1 MPKSKGKSKKK
12 WTDPPIFQDSQTG
25 AGGNDTQDVRDDTKA
40 LFSYND
46 SAEASTAAH
55 DTTVR
60 SEAHEQKI
68 AHAESTS
75 PIRDVTNQTASS
87 SVESNKS
94 AGQHERSRID
104 IPNNKRLFGEL
115 LRDNNANHGQRL
127 PSQLTAKQTNA
138 QIAPAPTPASAPKP
152 IGVFSSPDAMRS
164 MMQSVAPRGNYVTTP
179 EPAIASKENAKPR
192 APVTVKSP
200 AAATASEARGPV
212 TYKVTAP
219 GLSGRTDISVSS
231 DASGSSAQSGRI
243 AKRSAIKKVDTGS
256 SSDQPVPPQ
265 PTAIMPPAQASSSSS
280 EQVSSTASLA
290 AAPQLPTVSTPA
302 ATIQSTM
309 NARVASFHPS
319 TSSTNDATRTAS
331 PAFPSGSIMA
341 SLMQQM
347 TPEAYARFTQQTNNV
362 QT

>member
-1 MPKSKGKSKKK
+1 M
-12 WTDPPIFQDSQTG
+12 
-25 AGGNDTQDVRDDTKA
+25 
-40 LFSYND
+40 FSYND
-46 SAEASTAAH
+46 SAEAPTAAH

-75 PIRDVTNQTASS
+75 PIRVVTNQTASS
-87 SVESNKS
+87 SVESNKP
-94 AGQHERSRID
+94 AGQPERSRID

-127 PSQLTAKQTNA
+127 PSQLTAKQTSA
-138 QIAPAPTPASAPKP
+138 QIAPAPTPASATQP

-179 EPAIASKENAKPR
+179 EPATASKENAKPR
-192 APVTVKSP
+192 APVIVTTP
-200 AAATASEARGPV
+200 AAATTSEARGPV

-219 GLSGRTDISVSS
+219 GLSGRTDVSVSS

-290 AAPQLPTVSTPA
+290 ATPQSPNVSTSTAGMTTPA
-302 ATIQSTM
+302 ATFQSTM

-319 TSSTNDATRTAS
+319 TSFTNGATRMAS
-331 PAFPSGSIMA
+331 PANPSGSIMA